1 MTRYIALLRG
11 INVGGINIRMAEL
24 AETVRSLGH
33 TGVTTILASGNVV
46 LETSETDAAAVK
58 SGLERALSE
67 RFGYEAWVVL
77 VAWPRLTG
85 TVADYPFEEREGW
98 HSYVLFGS
106 EQARLDDLLAAAPEL
121 DPNDERVQRGT
132 EVLYW
137 QVRRA
142 VGIKSPF
149 SVLAAK
155 ARFKS
160 TTTTRNLRTLR
171 KILAVPAGAV
181 RAGAVPAGAVPV
193 GAVPVEAGRDDA
205 VPEPAVSKARP
216 NPAG

>member
-24 AETVRSLGH
+24 AETVQSLGH
-33 TGVTTILASGNVV
+33 TAVTTVLASGNVV

-58 SGLERALSE
+58 AGLERALSE
-67 RFGYEAWVVL
+67 RFAYAAWVVL
-77 VAWPRLTG
+77 VPWPRLRD
-85 TVADYPFEEREGW
+85 TVADYPFEDRVGW
-98 HSYVLFGS
+98 HSYVLFVS
-106 EQARLDDLLAAAPEL
+106 EPASLDDLLAAAPEL
-121 DPNDERVQRGT
+121 DPNDERVQRGRD
-132 EVLYW
+132 VLYW

-149 SVLAAK
+149 SVLSGK

-160 TTTTRNLRTLR
+160 TTTTRNVRTLR
-171 KILAVPAGAV
+171 KILAVPH
-181 RAGAVPAGAVPV
+181 GAVPSGAV
-193 GAVPVEAGRDDA
+193 A
-205 VPEPAVSKARP
+205 EPAVSQAGP

>member
-24 AETVRSLGH
+24 AETVRGLGH
-33 TGVTTILASGNVV
+33 TAVTTVLASGNVV
-46 LETSETDAAAVK
+46 LETSETDAAVVK
-58 SGLERALSE
+58 SGLERTLSE

-77 VAWPRLTG
+77 VPWPRLTG
-85 TVADYPFEEREGW
+85 TVADYPFEDRVGW

-106 EQARLDDLLAAAPEL
+106 EPATLDDLLAAAPEL

-132 EVLYW
+132 DVVYW

-149 SVLAAK
+149 SVLSGK
-155 ARFKS
+155 ARFKP

-171 KILAVPAGAV
+171 KILAVPDGA
-181 RAGAVPAGAVPV
+181 A
-193 GAVPVEAGRDDA
+193 
-205 VPEPAVSKARP
+205 PEPAVSQARP
-216 NPAG
+216 NAAG

>member
-33 TGVTTILASGNVV
+33 TGVTTVLASGNVV
-46 LETSETDAAAVK
+46 FETSETDAAVK
-58 SGLERALSE
+58 SGLERALSD

-85 TVADYPFEEREGW
+85 TVAEYPFEDRDGW

-106 EQARLDDLLAAAPEL
+106 EPTSIDGLLAAAPEL

-132 EVLYW
+132 DVVYW

-142 VGIKSPF
+142 VGVKSPF
-149 SVLAAK
+149 SVLSGK

-171 KILAVPAGAV
+171 KILAVP
-181 RAGAVPAGAVPV
+181 V
-193 GAVPVEAGRDDA
+193 GALPDGAA
-205 VPEPAVSKARP
+205 PEPVVSKAGP